1 MAEDRKTEE
10 TQNRQETRDRVAALI
25 RRVDFEALGRDVAA
39 GDPEALAA
47 LDAIESQDILKRWR
61 RY

>member
-10 TQNRQETRDRVAALI
+10 TRNRRETRDRVAALI

-47 LDAIESQDILKRWR
+47 LDAIESHELLKRWR